1 MAAPTPWVPP
11 VTMKTWFSTA
21 VPRLP
26 RSLHR
31 PGPEGHGRDIPF
43 YRKNEIPVRLLHFYD
58 IFISWSLASRGEV
71 SDGCGVNLN
80 EALRRAVMR
89 TGQAAP
95 KGGTR

>member
-1 MAAPTPWVPP
+1 MAGIFHFIER
-11 VTMKTWFSTA
+11 MKYLFDYCISMIFSF
-21 VPRLP
+21 
-26 RSLHR
+26 
-31 PGPEGHGRDIPF
+31 HGLWR
-43 YRKNEIPVRLLHFYD
+43 
-58 IFISWSLASRGEV
+58 AGGEV